1 MIRVVLADDHKMFA
15 KGIAN
20 LLEKEED
27 IQVIG
32 VFNNGKDLVE
42 FLKKQSVDLILTDMN
57 MPGMDGL
64 AAIQQI
70 RKNKIQSK
78 VVVLSMYDDEDIFK
92 KCQKQGVDGYV
103 LKDADPDELVY
114 TIREVI
120 NGHHV
125 MHFQRVLKQVDEDQ
139 YYDSFKQKFKLSR
152 RELQILSLIKDGHSN
167 QSIADD
173 LFLSI
178 YTVETHRKNI
188 HHKLGVNTVVELMK
202 KALEM
207 NL

>member
-20 LLEKEED
+20 LLQKEED
-27 IQVIG
+27 IEVTG
-32 VFNNGKDLVE
+32 VFSNGKELVE
-42 FLKKQSVDLILTDMN
+42 FLKNKEVDLILTDMN

-70 RKNKIQSK
+70 RKNKVKSK

-92 KCQKQGVDGYV
+92 KCQKQGIDGYV

-167 QSIADD
+167 QSIADE

>member
-27 IQVIG
+27 IQVMG
-32 VFNNGKDLVE
+32 VFTNGKELVE
-42 FLKKQSVDLILTDMN
+42 FLKKEQVDLVLTDMN

-64 AAIQQI
+64 AVIQQI
-70 RKNKIQSK
+70 NKEKIK
-78 VVVLSMYDDEDIFK
+78 ARLIVLSMYDDEDIFK

-103 LKDADPDELVY
+103 LKDADPDELIY

-139 YYDSFKQKFKLSR
+139 YYDAFKQKFKLSR
-152 RELQILSLIKDGHSN
+152 RELQILSLIKDGHTN
-167 QSIADD
+167 QSIADE

>member
-27 IQVIG
+27 IQVMG

-42 FLKKQSVDLILTDMN
+42 FLKNKKVDLVLTDMN

-70 RKNKIQSK
+70 NKEKISTK
-78 VVVLSMYDDEDIFK
+78 LIVLSMYDDEDIFK

-103 LKDADPDELVY
+103 LKDADPDELIY

-139 YYDSFKQKFKLSR
+139 YYDAFKQKFKLSR
-152 RELQILSLIKDGHSN
+152 RELQILSLIKDGHTN
-167 QSIADD
+167 QSIADE

-178 YTVETHRKNI
+178 FTVETHRKNI

-202 KALEM
+202 KAMEM